1 LAERRNDLKKEDLM
15 LALKNLSETWNYLY
29 QAEQTKIVQ
38 MLVECVKI
46 KDDGIKLNLN
56 LDGFDDLFVELMA

>member
-38 MLVECVKI
+38 MLLDRVEI
-46 KDDGIKLNLN
+46 RDDGIKLHLN
-56 LDGFDDLFVELMA
+56 LDSFDNLFIELTA